1 MEYPSTSLLYIK
13 SLVGSDG
20 FCFKVYVESNPRLQH
35 CTQCVVISL
44 RRSWDHLSADRSF
57 GVLYS
62 VFLLSE
68 PLAVNVM
75 YWTHNGSQ
83 TTVCLDL
90 HKTCRH
96 VSCLF
101 L

>member
-13 SLVGSDG
+13 SLVDSDG
-20 FCFKVYVESNPRLQH
+20 FRFKVYVESNPSLLH
-35 CTQCVVISL
+35 CTQCVVISS
-44 RRSWDHLSADRSF
+44 RRCWDHLSADHSF

-68 PLAVNVM
+68 PPAVNVT

-83 TTVCLDL
+83 TTACLDL